1 MDDTAQ
7 QGPPDAS
14 QAEQTGFALGAA
26 FTGILANGLGFDLMT
41 RAEEYRTAAFW
52 LFAGFVP
59 PAVVGNVIAWRF
71 GRRIA
76 AVALPSGAEEKIE
89 PQGSS

>member
-14 QAEQTGFALGAA
+14 QAEHAGFALGAA